1 MFYGEHDENTLFST
15 ENTRDTGAG
24 WKLPPPKTSAELRVI
39 SVGFVSFRNTTD
51 LEIGPAVGS
60 KKRPKHRSKQAFR
73 IPNRCVIYM
82 SFDRLPRFC
91 KSRFG
96 LHVRPLV
103 ERRLFAGRRA
113 AARGE
118 HPRVMARSHP
128 ASPPPGRPLRDPSAA
143 HLETPYGKK
152 DERHQPSDKL
162 GPNSGGG
169 RGAGHPWQPFSPT
182 VRVLNTRPRLT
193 RPPGRGAR
201 A

>member
-1 MFYGEHDENTLFST
+1 MRTPCSQQRTHEIPV
-15 ENTRDTGAG
+15 TRSCHLLNVRRIEGYFGWFCVFPKYYRSRDRSGSWIQKETQAPIKTG
-24 WKLPPPKTSAELRVI
+24 
-39 SVGFVSFRNTTD
+39 
-51 LEIGPAVGS
+51 
-60 KKRPKHRSKQAFR
+60 R

-82 SFDRLPRFC
+82 SFDRLPRLC